1 MLSDNP
7 VTMSEEVKSA
17 IRLRRMHTNKSKE
30 MIEIY
35 AGSHY
40 REGWECRAGDMNHPY
55 ELITNQLP
63 SLAYNN
69 PSVRVKSRRPRVQR
83 ELAKSMQHGL
93 NRVIADIN
101 LVASLQRVALDSFFD
116 WGVLLTTL
124 EPLPGYEGK
133 RQPPMRPGVK
143 RISPRWYFEDPL
155 GGINGPRFAGHVI
168 IRDKDDLKRARG
180 VDGKPLYDPRLVE
193 ELATDAMDPSGD
205 PQDSTLR
212 HELGINRHQVMLY
225 EVWVPERGMIYTI
238 TEQGLKSTGGKPA
251 FLREPRKA
259 FCPPWGPYTK
269 FGMMDVPDE
278 LYPLSPLVATAAQV
292 NELNDH
298 RAQLRRQADLAKKL
312 IFVDGKNQTLVNSI
326 VTYADGSIVSM
337 NNFDPNAFAEVELTG
352 PSPHMT
358 AYVEQM
364 KGELDQTSGLTQSR
378 RGQVTGAT
386 ATEIAEAS
394 QGQDARLRFMQQRFR
409 RSVIQVLKSIAWFM
423 YHAES
428 VVFPV
433 PRQRADEMLGQF
445 QQEEE
450 NEQDGLFLGGVQAGQ
465 EDFSFDDLELE
476 IEPYSMEI
484 VDQATLQRRM
494 QEVFQV
500 LTAALPLMLQFPFA
514 NWPQILDDYFESVNI
529 PDGRKYIDWP
539 KLEEMI
545 QAQFQA
551 GPVQQIP
558 GLDGAP
564 APDLE
569 SLKSR
574 LGQAVQGQGGPGG
587 ENPAE
592 VGGGGRV
599 IDIAAMLRQ
608 TAGGGAAA

>member
-1 MLSDNP
+1 MLSDDP
-7 VTMSEEVKSA
+7 TKMHDEIRAA

-30 MIEIY
+30 MIEMY
-35 AGSHY
+35 AGSAY
-40 REGWECRAGDMNHPY
+40 RDGWHCREGDMNHPF

-69 PSVRVKSRRPRVQR
+69 PAARIKSRRPRVQR
-83 ELAKSMQHGL
+83 ELVKAMQHGL
-93 NRVIADIN
+93 NRNISDID
-101 LVASLQRVALDSFFD
+101 LVTKLQRVALDSFFD
-116 WGVLLTTL
+116 FGVLLTTL

-133 RQPPMRPGVK
+133 RQPPMRPGVR
-143 RISPRWYFEDPL
+143 RISPRLFFQDPL
-155 GGINGPRFAGHVI
+155 GGINGPRYIGHIVVK
-168 IRDKDDLKRARG
+168 DKEDIKNARG
-180 VDGKPLYDPRLVE
+180 VDGKPLYDQKLVE
-193 ELATDAMDPSGD
+193 ELATDAYNDD
-205 PQDSTLR
+205 DREIHQLQK
-212 HELGINRHQVMLY
+212 ELSLHRDQVMLY

-238 TEQGLKSTGGKPA
+238 TEQGLKSRDAKPA

-259 FCPPWGPYTK
+259 FCPPWGPYTV
-269 FGMMDVPDE
+269 FGMYDVPDE
-278 LYPLSPLVATAAQV
+278 LYALSPLTATSSQV

-312 IFVDGKNQTLVNSI
+312 ILVDGKNETLVNSI
-326 VTYADGSIVSM
+326 VTYADGTIVAM
-337 NNFDPNAFAEVELTG
+337 KNFDPNGFAEVELTG

-394 QGQDARLRFMQQRFR
+394 QGQDARMRYMQQRFR
-409 RSVIQVLKSIAWFM
+409 RATIQVLKSLAWYM

-428 VVFPV
+428 VVYPV
-433 PRQRADEMLGQF
+433 PQQRADEMLGQF

-450 NEQDGLFLGGVQAGQ
+450 NEKDGLFLGGVQPGQ

-484 VDQATLQRRM
+484 VDQATLQRTM
-494 QEVFQV
+494 QQVFAT

-545 QAQFQA
+545 QAQFA
-551 GPVQQIP
+551 PGPLQEIP

-564 APDLE
+564 APDLAG
-569 SLKSR
+569 LRSR
-574 LGQAVQGQGGPGG
+574 LGQQQGQMGGATG
-587 ENPAE
+587 EDPRTI
-592 VGGGGRV
+592 GGGGRV

-608 TAGGGAAA
+608 PAGGAAA